1 MRVGI
6 GGTFNII
13 HVGHELLFE
22 TAFSIGDHVQVGLT
36 SDDFARGSRQVP
48 VRAFEERR
56 EALGRFLER
65 YGKPYDIVEI
75 SDPMG
80 TARTSSDLDAIVV
93 SPETRDEAMRINLVR
108 QENGLDA
115 LKIFSIRHVKAE
127 DTRVVSASRIA
138 KGEIDR
144 DGHLLRPLKVAV
156 ATDNRVKVEAVRN
169 ISTQIFGL
177 VDVVEV
183 PTSPE
188 APSQP
193 LGDRTIEGSVERA
206 RLAMGQTEADFGV
219 GVEAGLFW
227 VEPLKKHLDVQY
239 CTVVDSEGRTTYGH
253 GPGFEYP
260 PVVTKAALSGQPV
273 GEIMSR
279 ISGIDKIGHRM
290 GSIGYLSGG
299 VIDRVS
305 LTELSVLM
313 ALIPRIRSDLYRED
327 GDIQTAS
334 ASETASR

>member
-22 TAFSIGDHVQVGLT
+22 TAFSIGDSVEVGLT
-36 SDDFARGSRQVP
+36 SDEFARGSRQVP
-48 VRAFEERR
+48 VKPYAERK
-56 EALGRFLER
+56 EALDRFLER
-65 YGKPYDIVEI
+65 YGKPYEIVEI
-75 SDPMG
+75 SDRMG
-80 TARTSSDLDAIVV
+80 TARTSEGLDAIVV
-93 SPETRDEAMRINLVR
+93 SPETRDEAMRINTVR
-108 QENGLDA
+108 EENGLDA

-156 ATDNRVKVEAVRN
+156 ATDNRVKVEAVRS
-169 ISTQIFGL
+169 IFTQIFGL
-177 VDVVEV
+177 VEVVEV
-183 PTSPE
+183 STSRLG
-188 APSQP
+188 PSQP

-206 RLAMGQTEADFGV
+206 RLAIQETGADFGV
-219 GVEAGLFW
+219 GVEAGLFR
-227 VEPLKKHLDVQY
+227 VEYLKRHLDVQY
-239 CTVVDSEGRTTYGH
+239 CTVVDSDGRMTYGH

-260 PVVTKAALSGQPV
+260 PVVTKAALAGQQV

-279 ISGIDKIGHRM
+279 ISGIDKIGHRA

-299 VIDRVS
+299 VIDRVA

-313 ALIPRIRSDLYRED
+313 ALIPRIRSELYRED
-327 GDIQTAS
+327 RELQTAS